1 MEPSV
6 FLAHIAGDGREQT
19 VAEHLEGTARRS
31 AAFAADFGSECH
43 GRLVGLAHDI
53 GKNSLA
59 FQRRLKENGPK
70 VDHATAG
77 AIECAR
83 IGAGLSACCVIGH
96 HGGLPDYG
104 NPEVDKPGDA
114 SFCGRLKKGLQG
126 GIPSCAWSGQL
137 PACPP
142 EPDFRDDGYRLSMW
156 TRMLYSCLVDADYLD
171 TEEFMSGGTVAR
183 GGYAS
188 LPELWERLERHIALF
203 YPPRGELNRLRCRIL
218 EACMDAGAAPKGVY
232 TLTVPTGGGKTIA
245 SLAFA
250 LRHAIQNGMRR
261 IIYVIPYTSIIE
273 QNALVFRSILG
284 ENNVLE
290 HHSGACFD
298 SDEETNVEESRQRLA
313 SENWDAPVVV
323 TTAVQF
329 FESIYSNRAS
339 KCRKLHNIANS
350 VIIFDEA
357 QMLPMDSL
365 LPCVG
370 AIASLAADF
379 GASAVLCTAT
389 QPVLGDLIASF
400 APQISVKEICPD
412 TAQLYERFRRVSFR
426 SIGVRS
432 NAALAEELRA
442 QRQVLC
448 IVNSRKAAQ
457 EIHALLAGEGSFH
470 LSTLMC
476 PAHRQAVLQTVR
488 RRLVDGLPCR
498 VISTSLIE
506 AGVDVDFPAVY
517 REMAGLDSILQAA
530 GRCNR
535 NGRRDAAQSVVSI
548 FTGESPAPRLFRQN
562 VKAASEALEG
572 RRDPGDP
579 ESVRRYFTSYR
590 SFVGDGLDRC
600 RVVNRLRDGIAG
612 CLLPFRTVA
621 GDFHMIK
628 RDCVTVYIPYAD
640 GAALCEALLSG
651 HASRELYRR
660 AGRYSVSIYPGHY
673 QALLSAGDVV
683 PLDEESAVLLNPA
696 LYSAETGLSLVADT
710 GKAEFI

>member
-1 MEPSV
+1 MDHSIY
-6 FLAHIAGDGREQT
+6 LAHIAEDGREQT
-19 VAEHLEGTARRS
+19 VADHLEGTARRS
-31 AAFAADFGSECH
+31 AAFAADFGSEDF

-53 GKNSLA
+53 GKNSAA
-59 FQRRLKENGPK
+59 FQKRLRGGSK

-77 AIECAR
+77 AIECAKLD
-83 IGAGLSACCVIGH
+83 AAMSACCVIGH

-104 NPEVDKPGDA
+104 NPRTDLPGA
-114 SFCGRLKKGLQG
+114 PTFIGRLTKGMQG
-126 GIPSCAWSGQL
+126 DIPPYKWNGLL
-137 PACPP
+137 PAVPP
-142 EPDFRDDGYRLSMW
+142 EPDFQGDDYRRSLW

-171 TEEFMSGGTVAR
+171 TEEFMSGGTVQR
-183 GGYAS
+183 GGCDS
-188 LPELWERLERHIALF
+188 LPELWERLQKHIAGF
-203 YPPRGELNRLRCRIL
+203 YPPRGELNQLRCRIL
-218 EACMDAGAAPKGVY
+218 ERCTEAGAGPKGIY

-250 LRHAIQNGMRR
+250 LRHAMQNGMRR

-284 ENNVLE
+284 DNNVIE

-298 SDEETNVEESRQRLA
+298 SDEETNCEKSRQRLA
-313 SENWDAPVVV
+313 AENWDAPVIV

-329 FESIYSNRAS
+329 FESIYANRSS
-339 KCRKLHNIANS
+339 KCRKLHSIANS

-357 QMLPMDSL
+357 QMLPTNAL

-379 GASAVLCTAT
+379 GATAVLCTAT
-389 QPVLGDLIASF
+389 QPVLNDLIQSF
-400 APQISVKEICPD
+400 APEISAKEICPD

-426 SIGVRS
+426 SVGVRS

-442 QRQVLC
+442 QSQVLC

-457 EIHALLAGEGSFH
+457 EIHQLLAGEGSYH
-470 LSTLMC
+470 LSTLMY

-488 RRLVDGLPCR
+488 QRLADGLPCR

-517 REMAGLDSILQAA
+517 RETAGLDAILQAA

-535 NGRRDAAQSVVSI
+535 NGKRDPAQSIVTI
-548 FTGESPAPRLFRQN
+548 FTGETPAPRLFRQN
-562 VKAASEALEG
+562 IRAATEALEG
-572 RRDPGDP
+572 GRDPGDP
-579 ESVRRYFTSYR
+579 ESIRRYFTAYR
-590 SFVGDGLDRC
+590 SIVGDNLDKAEAVSRM
-600 RVVNRLRDGIAG
+600 RDGVSG

-621 GDFHMIK
+621 EKFRMI
-628 RDCVTVYIPYAD
+628 DDDSMTVYIPLEE
-640 GAALCEALLSG
+640 GEGLCAKLLSG
-651 HASRELYRR
+651 AAGRETYRK
-660 AGRYSVSIYPGHY
+660 AGRYSVSIYRDHY
-673 QALLSAGDVV
+673 QALLSAGDVQ
-683 PLDEESAVLLNPA
+683 PLDEESGVLLNPA
-696 LYSAETGLSLVADT
+696 LYSMETGLSLVADT

>member
-1 MEPSV
+1 MERPV

-31 AAFAADFGSECH
+31 AAFAADFGSEDF

-53 GKNSLA
+53 GKNTSA
-59 FQRRLKENGPK
+59 FQRRLKEGGPK

-77 AIECAR
+77 AVECAGV
-83 IGAGLSACCVIGH
+83 GAYISACCVIGH
-96 HGGLPDYG
+96 HGGLPDFG
-104 NPEVDKPGDA
+104 NPEVDMPGA
-114 SFCGRLKKGLQG
+114 PTFSGRLKKGMQG
-126 GIPSCAWSGQL
+126 GIPPYEWSGSL
-137 PACPP
+137 PAVPP
-142 EPDFRDDGYRLSMW
+142 EPDFQDDGYRLAMW

-183 GGYAS
+183 GGYDS
-188 LPELWERLERHIALF
+188 LPALWERLKRYIEGF
-203 YPPRGELNRLRCRIL
+203 YPPKGELNRLRCQIL
-218 EACMDAGAAPKGVY
+218 EDCTEAGSGQKGIY
-232 TLTVPTGGGKTIA
+232 TLTVPTGGGKTLA

-250 LRHAIQNGMRR
+250 LRHAMQHGMRR

-273 QNALVFRSILG
+273 QNALIFRSILG

-290 HHSGACFD
+290 HHSGAIFD
-298 SDEETNVEESRQRLA
+298 SDEETSGEKSRQRLA

-329 FESIYSNRAS
+329 FESIHANRSS

-357 QMLPMDSL
+357 QMLPMNAL

-370 AIASLAADF
+370 AISSLVADF

-389 QPVLGDLIASF
+389 QPVLNDLIPSF
-400 APQISVKEICPD
+400 VPQLRVKEICPD

-426 SIGVRS
+426 SIGERS

-442 QRQVLC
+442 QEQVLC

-476 PAHRQAVLQTVR
+476 PVHRQAVLQTVR
-488 RRLVDGLPCR
+488 QRLRDGLPCR
-498 VISTSLIE
+498 VVSTSLIE

-535 NGRRDAAQSVVSI
+535 NGKRDAAQSIVSI
-548 FTGESPAPRLFRQN
+548 FTGETPAPKLFRQN
-562 VKAASEALEG
+562 VRATREALEDG
-572 RRDPGDP
+572 RDPGNP
-579 ESVRRYFTSYR
+579 ESVRRYFMRYR
-590 SFVGDGLDRC
+590 SLIGNHLDRAE
-600 RVVNRLRDGIAG
+600 VVQRLRNGASG
-612 CLLPFRTVA
+612 CLLPFKAVA
-621 GDFHMIK
+621 EDFRMIDD
-628 RDCVTVYIPYAD
+628 DCMTVYIPYED
-640 GAALCEALLSG
+640 GAALCRELLSG

-660 AGRYSVSIYPGHY
+660 AGRYSVSIYRGHY
-673 QALLSAGDVV
+673 EALLSAGDVQ
-683 PLDEESAVLLNPA
+683 PLDAESAILVNPA
-696 LYSAETGLSLVADT
+696 LYSAETGLSLVADS